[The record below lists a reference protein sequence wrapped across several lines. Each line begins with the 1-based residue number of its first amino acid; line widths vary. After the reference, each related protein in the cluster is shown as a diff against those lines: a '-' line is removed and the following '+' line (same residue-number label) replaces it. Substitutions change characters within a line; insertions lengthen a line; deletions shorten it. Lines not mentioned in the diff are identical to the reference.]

1 MCASHAIV
9 ASLLWRA
16 FQCAADPQIRT
27 ACWTGRAA
35 DWETLHGYRH
45 GQPEL
50 TSAVIFT
57 VGFQVLGTTVVFGLL
72 THLVGVAIAFILFII
87 GASSLT
93 ALTNGI
99 DCGVAGQGFDRC
111 NIVKGLVIISWI
123 DT

>member
-1 MCASHAIV
+1 MCWHSA
-9 ASLLWRA
+9 L
-16 FQCAADPQIRT
+16 PQDRT
-27 ACWTGRAA
+27 GCESGRPR
-35 DWETLHGYRH
+35 DCGTLQGSPRHQHG
-45 GQPEL
+45 L
-50 TSAVIFT
+50 TCTVIFT
-57 VGFQVLGTTVVFGLL
+57 VGFQILGTTVVFGLL

>member
-1 MCASHAIV
+1 MIV
-9 ASLLWRA
+9 DEKWSI
-16 FQCAADPQIRT
+16 QTDT
-27 ACWTGRAA
+27 
-35 DWETLHGYRH
+35 
-45 GQPEL
+45 
-50 TSAVIFT
+50 AVIFT

-72 THLVGVAIAFILFII
+72 THLVGVIIAFILFII
-87 GASSLT
+87 GAASLT